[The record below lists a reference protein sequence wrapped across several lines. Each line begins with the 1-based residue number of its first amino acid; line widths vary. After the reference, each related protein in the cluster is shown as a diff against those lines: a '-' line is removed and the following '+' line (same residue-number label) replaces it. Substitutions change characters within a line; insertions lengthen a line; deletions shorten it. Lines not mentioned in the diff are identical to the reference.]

1 MNHFRQLTQAQ
12 HSALTVITTTNTSVS
27 LFSTTVWVSR
37 YRKGETSLDL
47 NEARVDGV
55 LAWQWHQLDHKMQTI

>member
-12 HSALTVITTTNTSVS
+12 HSALTVMTTTTTSVS

-55 LAWQWHQLDHKMQTI
+55 LGWQWHQLDHKMQTI